1 MAIPLLERIS
11 GPSGLARTPSPQS
24 SMSGFEGVVSR
35 YKDASASPSPTPSQI
50 DEDLSRFP
58 PSPADSEVIRYQ
70 VMEATNPPLDQISST
85 IALCKAILRYRQAHP
100 ELSEFMEACTD
111 DLMISITAMS
121 NADVTRPLPITN
133 SEYNRIVT
141 AYFDLS
147 SYLYL
152 SRLIHDASLI
162 IYELS
167 VPPAR
172 LQHVY
177 ICTHARVNAYRTYP
191 LSRYLA
197 VNYSTSQ
204 RVFSHSTYL
213 FRTHIPTLT

>member
-1 MAIPLLERIS
+1 MTKLAPKRYGPFKIIKEISPVAYWLQLPLTWMIHDVFHASLLSPYSETPTY
-11 GPSGLARTPSPQS
+11 GPS
-24 SMSGFEGVVSR
+24 
-35 YKDASASPSPTPSQI
+35 
-50 DEDLSRFP
+50 
-58 PSPADSEVIRYQ
+58 
-70 VMEATNPPLDQISST
+70 
-85 IALCKAILRYRQAHP
+85 
-100 ELSEFMEACTD
+100 
-111 DLMISITAMS
+111 
-121 NADVTRPLPITN
+121 
-133 SEYNRIVT
+133 VT

-177 ICTHARVNAYRTYP
+177 VCTRTRVNAYRTYP

-197 VNYSTSQ
+197 VNYLTSQ

>member
-1 MAIPLLERIS
+1 MCGEPTLLHKLQATKEAAKSPTKINKVGSCTLSQVPIASTSDQHRDCKPTLTPAHQDCPSPSYYIHFKSNGENLDDFVVQIDTPLL
-11 GPSGLARTPSPQS
+11 
-24 SMSGFEGVVSR
+24 
-35 YKDASASPSPTPSQI
+35 D
-50 DEDLSRFP
+50 
-58 PSPADSEVIRYQ
+58 
-70 VMEATNPPLDQISST
+70 N
-85 IALCKAILRYRQAHP
+85 
-100 ELSEFMEACTD
+100 
-111 DLMISITAMS
+111 ISITLF
-121 NADVTRPLPITN
+121 NQLIFDTPQLCCFLGHT
-133 SEYNRIVT
+133 ECVT

-162 IYELS
+162 IYKLS

-172 LQHVY
+172 LQHMY
-177 ICTHARVNAYRTYP
+177 ICTRARVNAYRTYL

-197 VNYSTSQ
+197 VNYLTSQ